1 MVLVGTRG
9 GVGDTSTLP
18 EADAS
23 VCMYNNN
30 AYCFSLCRVENQGNN
45 SCVIRGE
52 RFVFWHQ
59 TGVCALLFAVS
70 IRPLL
75 LCFSAKFYCSR
86 CQFLLQKFSISNRQV
101 KKVQQPAVCSMAE
114 ASNSSC
120 AEYRVSPRQVH
131 CPDLKTILPVEMT
144 AGLRRY
150 CSVK

>member
-75 LCFSAKFYCSR
+75 YFSAKFYCSR

-101 KKVQQPAVCSMAE
+101 KRFSSQQFARWPRLLTHPVL
-114 ASNSSC
+114 NT
-120 AEYRVSPRQVH
+120 EYHQRQVH
-131 CPDLKTILPVEMT
+131 CPDLKTILPGEMT
-144 AGLRRY
+144 AGLRR
-150 CSVK
+150 

>member
-1 MVLVGTRG
+1 LVLVGTRG
-9 GVGDTSTLP
+9 GVG
-18 EADAS
+18 AS

-75 LCFSAKFYCSR
+75 YFSAKFYCSR

>member
-75 LCFSAKFYCSR
+75 YFSAKFYCSR
-86 CQFLLQKFSISNRQV
+86 CQFLV
-101 KKVQQPAVCSMAE
+101 EKVQQPAVRSMAE